1 MVAGQSGSFP
11 LFVRL
16 TFAGLVLSVVSLM
29 SCGGGFRGPAQ
40 LPHAGARLHGTVY
53 GGQQAVVGATIQ
65 LYAAGANGYGLAA
78 TPLIASTAKTGTYG
92 SFSITGDYECPTPT
106 SQVYLV
112 ATGGNPGLMPGTDN
126 SALAMMA
133 ALGDCGNL
141 SSATFVYIDEVT
153 TVASVYALAQFMST
167 SGNSENAPP
176 AGSNLGTSSGNAQGL
191 ANAFATVNNLVNTAT
206 GEAPGPAL
214 PTGATAPAQ
223 ELNTL
228 ADILATCIN
237 SDGTSGQCDALFTAA
252 TPKGGDAPTNTIDAV
267 LDIALHPEQNVSALY
282 SLVTGTP
289 PFEPTLSKVPNDWT
303 VAVSHG
309 PANSEHVIYFYA
321 LAIDGGGNIWTV
333 NNTAENPTQP
343 FLTKRSPTGA
353 VLSPP
358 GGYVGGGLTG
368 GEYTIAVD
376 TQGNVWAA
384 KSGTNDSLSKFS
396 NDGTPLSPSN
406 GYTGGGLDGPTG
418 VAIDGSDDVWT
429 VNSINGSLSKFSND
443 GTPLS
448 PFDGY
453 TGGGFRGSIE
463 GGIAIDS
470 SGDVWASSESP
481 NAIAEFSNTGMPIS
495 PSTGYTGGG
504 LQAPEGLAVDASD
517 NIWDAEGVLCEFSNG
532 GVPLSPSTGYTGVTS
547 AFLAIDGAGNVWSG
561 AYEFSTVGLEI
572 SPYAGYYLPGTIGWE
587 GTAIDG
593 SGNVW
598 IVNYGGNEVF
608 EIVGAA
614 APVMTPLAAAVKN
627 DKLGQRP

>member
-1 MVAGQSGSFP
+1 MVSGQSCVCS
-11 LFVRL
+11 VRSRL
-16 TFAGLVLSVVSLM
+16 SVAGLVLVAAFLT
-29 SCGGGFRGPAQ
+29 SCGAGSPGPAQ
-40 LPHAGARLHGTVY
+40 LARTGPGLHGIVY

-65 LYAAGANGYGLAA
+65 LYAAGVGGSDASAYGSAA
-78 TPLIASTAKTGTYG
+78 TPLISGTVKTGVYG
-92 SFSITGDYECPTPT
+92 SFSITGDYECPTAS

-112 ATGGNPGLMPGTDN
+112 ASGGNPGLAPGTKN
-126 SALAMMA
+126 PALAMMA
-133 ALGDCGNL
+133 ALGDCGKL
-141 SSATFVYIDEVT
+141 SSSTFIHVNEVT
-153 TVASVYALAQFMST
+153 TVASVYALAQFM
-167 SGNSENAPP
+167 G
-176 AGSNLGTSSGNAQGL
+176 AGGGANLATSSGNTQGL

-206 GEAPGPAL
+206 GTAPGPTL
-214 PTGATAPAQ
+214 PTGATAPTM

-237 SDGTSGQCDALFTAA
+237 SDGTSGQCDALFSAA
-252 TPKGGDAPTNTIDAV
+252 TPSGGDAPTNTIDAV
-267 LDIALHPEQNVSALY
+267 LDIALHPGQNVSTLY
-282 SLVTGTP
+282 DMVTGTP
-289 PFEPTLSKVPNDWT
+289 PFEPALSKVPNDWT

-448 PFDGY
+448 PLDGY

-532 GVPLSPSTGYTGVTS
+532 GVPLSPPTGYTGVTS

-572 SPYAGYYLPGTIGWE
+572 SPYAGYYLPGTTGWE

-614 APVMTPLAAAVKN
+614 APVMTPLATAVAN
-627 DKLGQRP
+627 NKLGQRP